1 MSVRRVSRPA
11 LSLRYPEVVT
21 LARLLLAGALLAAAA
36 EMALIQP
43 PELVSRLSAK
53 PAIFQV
59 GPNVLYRSKHIPASV
74 YAGPGSKLEGLT
86 LLKSAVAKL
95 PHDREIVLYCGC
107 CPWDRCPNVKPSID
121 LLKEMGFTNV
131 KALYLPDNFKTNWI
145 DKGYPIE

>member
-1 MSVRRVSRPA
+1 MRRVSRPA